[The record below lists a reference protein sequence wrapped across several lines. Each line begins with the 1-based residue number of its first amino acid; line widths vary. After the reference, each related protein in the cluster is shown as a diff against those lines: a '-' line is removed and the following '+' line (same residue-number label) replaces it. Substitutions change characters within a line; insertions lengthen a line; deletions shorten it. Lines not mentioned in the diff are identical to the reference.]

1 MQNLWKKEKVVFE
14 YERRIGMRDVDA
26 GGVLFFARYLSLV
39 HEATE
44 AMFARQGIHFMGH
57 VAEHGVVFP
66 VVHVRADYRMPLPI
80 GETATI
86 QLNVSEI
93 KRRTYTIAFTFLVQG
108 QIAANGELVHACVDC
123 ATRKATP
130 LPPQVIEILQAC
142 C

>member
-1 MQNLWKKEKVVFE
+1 MFE

-44 AMFARQGIHFMGH
+44 EMLARHGIHFMGH